1 VRLSIV
7 DPLTS
12 GTSSEHNKDTPC
24 VAYTP
29 SIEGMKFG
37 NSGRRHLC
45 L

>member
-12 GTSSEHNKDTPC
+12 GTSSDSNKDTPC

-29 SIEGMKFG
+29 SIGMKYG